1 MAENIFLK
9 VMEYNPKI
17 KINFV
22 RLGLIYG
29 LEDCPIRK
37 ILFFRRYYIELYP
50 GKPESFFAVTDP
62 ADLAKYLLDT
72 TSIIWNSSQTYSNF
86 YEEKNINL
94 KYIHQKYNY
103 YIPSKKSVFKYL
115 IDENNL
121 LIKIA
126 NLFGKNIDLSLSS
139 VDRFPKNQ
147 TIVDYQPTK
156 GFDLYL
162 KAIFKI

>member
-1 MAENIFLK
+1 MYMIS
-9 VMEYNPKI
+9 
-17 KINFV
+17 
-22 RLGLIYG
+22 R
-29 LEDCPIRK
+29 
-37 ILFFRRYYIELYP
+37 
-50 GKPESFFAVTDP
+50 TH
-62 ADLAKYLLDT
+62 AKYLLDT

-162 KAIFKI
+162 KDISTI